1 VLRGGRR
8 GGGRLVLRRGWVLK
22 RREGEEVGRELVL
35 VSERRLGMRRGVLVV
50 WRVLWNEIWVR
61 S

>member
-1 VLRGGRR
+1 
-8 GGGRLVLRRGWVLK
+8 VLK